1 MLEVNDDVND
11 EVNVSILEVNV
22 EVYDEIKVSILE
34 LIVELKLKGKLIS
47 LIELIILELNI
58 LS

>member
-1 MLEVNDDVND
+1 VEKNDDVND
-11 EVNVSILEVNV
+11 EVNVSILELM
-22 EVYDEIKVSILE
+22 D
-34 LIVELKLKGKLIS
+34 ELKLNGKSIS